1 MAEQARRPRAFA
13 PPRDDRDDDA
23 LQRRD
28 LADGGRLHLDRPLP
42 FLVVAAHGGEPFDLA
57 RAIAR
62 IGASSLTW
70 RTTPAGERDAQAAL
84 RDALDRLQARYPRV
98 LLVSLY
104 ELPPDHALDDTS
116 PRLERFGFVLGA
128 SDDAPAQAAAAC
140 LTGALQDIE
149 FEQRKARVS
158 PVDAVDDG
166 PGAAVLSRG
175 GAGLSR
181 LSLGLPPVHRVPGE
195 STVYP
200 QVLRSLESAV
210 FDALLRACAAFM
222 QASSPGPAFHHRL
235 LGRSRMIQAVLD
247 VDAALARISG
257 SFEFLLGV
265 SPINTV
271 EERARYLAAREPA
284 PPAFRYRPLTI
295 SPETSKRALFAVD
308 ARSVEDPVLETIF
321 LEKQREID
329 LQLTLLQVRNSIDF
343 PHASVMLYGAVDAA
357 LLELAHAILAGIE
370 AGGDADETCIDCH
383 AVQAAAEEMIAR
395 YRARD
400 PGFEAETCLRKDIA
414 PGLMVSGRSVLISTA
429 TRMHKRR
436 LDALLQHEVGVHVLT
451 FANGSRQGLSIFG
464 TGLAGYEGIQEG
476 LGVFAEYLAGGLTAA
491 RLRLLAARVLVV
503 HAMLDGADFVQCDRL
518 LRDDHGF
525 APATAFGIVARVFRS
540 GGLSKDAIYLRG
552 LHDVFRAVQAG
563 EPLDPFWFG
572 KIAQQHVPCVE
583 DLVQRG
589 LLRAPASLPEVLSRP
604 AAQARIDAIRGGIP
618 FLEALCGDAPC

>member
-1 MAEQARRPRAFA
+1 MPDPARQPRPRADA
-13 PPRDDRDDDA
+13 RDEPADG
-23 LQRRD
+23 LQRRE

-42 FLVVAAHGGEPFDLA
+42 FLVVAAHRGEPVHLA
-57 RAIAR
+57 RQLAR
-62 IGASSLTW
+62 ISASSLLW
-70 RTTPAGERDAQAAL
+70 KATPAGEREAGPAL
-84 RDALDRLQARYPRV
+84 RDALERLRARFPRV

-104 ELPPDHALDDTS
+104 DLPADAALDDTS
-116 PRLERFGFVLGA
+116 PRLERFEFVLGA
-128 SDDAPAQAAAAC
+128 GDDAPAQAAAAA
-140 LTGALQDIE
+140 LTEALQGLE
-149 FEQRKARVS
+149 LEQRKARVA

-166 PGAAVLSRG
+166 PGAPLL
-175 GAGLSR
+175 AGLGDGVSR
-181 LSLGLPPVHRVPGE
+181 LSLGLPPVYRVPGGD
-195 STVYP
+195 TVYP
-200 QVLRSLESAV
+200 QVFRALESAV

-222 QASSPGPAFHHRL
+222 QASAPGPPFHHRL

-247 VDAALARISG
+247 VDAALQAISR

-271 EERARYLAAREPA
+271 EERDRYLAADQPA
-284 PPAFRYRPLTI
+284 PPRFRYRPLTI
-295 SPETSKRALFAVD
+295 SPETSKRALFAID
-308 ARSVEDPVLETIF
+308 ARSVEDPVLEEIF

-329 LQLTLLQVRNSIDF
+329 LQLTLLQVRNSADF
-343 PHASVMLYGAVDAA
+343 PHASVMLYGAVDAP
-357 LLELAHAILAGIE
+357 LLALAHGILAVIE
-370 AGGDADETCIDCH
+370 PAGDGDDPCIDCH
-383 AVQAAAEEMIAR
+383 AVQAAADEMIAR

-400 PGFEAETCLRKDIA
+400 PGFEADTCLRQDIA
-414 PGLMVSGRSVLISTA
+414 PGLMVSGRSLLISTA
-429 TRMHKRR
+429 TRMRRRR

-518 LRDDHGF
+518 LREAHGF

-552 LHDVFRAVQAG
+552 LLEVFRAVQAG

-572 KIAQQHVPCVE
+572 KIAPRHVSCVD
-583 DLVQRG
+583 DLLRRG
-589 LLRAPASLPEVLSRP
+589 LLSAPRSLPEVLSRP
-604 AAQARIDAIRGGIP
+604 AAQARLEAIRGGVP
-618 FLEALCGDAPC
+618 FVEALRGDAT